1 MKLQVPLRSSIM
13 IKELPSLD
21 EMEESGSSSMMTK
34 VTEVIEKQQQVKVVT
49 PVNSTEMLSKLLSEG
64 KTYLDDLIKD
74 GVDLSTIRNNN
85 GMSLLHAAAAST
97 SAYRMELI
105 KEVVQRNLLSIN
117 DRSKVYSWL
126 ISSLYRMV
134 QFLFTL
140 QSTIIIWMLLCF

>member
-1 MKLQVPLRSSIM
+1 M

-21 EMEESGSSSMMTK
+21 EIEESGSSSMMTK

-49 PVNSTEMLSKLLSEG
+49 PVNSTEILSKLLSEG

-74 GVDLSTIRNNN
+74 GIDLSTIRNNN

-117 DRSKVYSWL
+117 DRSKVDSFVD
-126 ISSLYRMV
+126 II
-134 QFLFTL
+134 TL
-140 QSTIIIWMLLCF
+140 

>member
-1 MKLQVPLRSSIM
+1 M